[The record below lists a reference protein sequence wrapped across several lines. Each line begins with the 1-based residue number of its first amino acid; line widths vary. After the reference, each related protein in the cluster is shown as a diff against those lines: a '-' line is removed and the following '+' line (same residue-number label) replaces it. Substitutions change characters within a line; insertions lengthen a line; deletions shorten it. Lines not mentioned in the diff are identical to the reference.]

1 MITELSTYDIKKGN
15 DIDTELMNSTNYYYI
30 SCIHWESN
38 LFNSSYLP
46 QAVDGAEETFSRGLV
61 PCYIED
67 YCKDMYFTIAD
78 AIKLVN
84 LRLSDENVPFKV
96 IKLEERPQYANST
109 VVFRI
114 QNTTP
119 MTYADF
125 IKNYNICMGDFY
137 EDQVDITIEQI
148 I

>member
-15 DIDTELMNSTNYYYI
+15 DIDTELMNSTDCYYI

-46 QAVDGAEETFSRGLV
+46 QAVDGADEEFTEELV

-96 IKLEERPQYANST
+96 IKLEERPQYKNST

-114 QNTTP
+114 KNNVP
-119 MTYADF
+119 MTYSDF
-125 IKNYNICMGDFY
+125 ISAYNKYFGDFY

-148 I
+148 V